1 MGETFEKL
9 DYTNFNFPAVSDM
22 VSEWSNAVSLFQ
34 GSYKKASDDSTFK
47 VLEKLEFSNGF
58 PVKFDDVMESLATSV
73 NGFIAELNSYIDE
86 LAAQDE
92 ELGDELPDPPRGG
105 NNFGADSGDSLGD
118 GYSPVQENQGE
129 GKDNFKEQNA
139 YLSDISL
146 SDLQNIVDML
156 NTIATD
162 NKLNIDQLL
171 NDETLGAKIKETFL
185 KNVKLSETYR
195 DMIEEGSSVSL
206 VTSLKSLLNGDLK
219 DTFGLDEDTELTL
232 KSYLINIAKDNNLEY
247 SDLID
252 TEANSKVLKKALSS
266 MKKINPILSSF
277 TKENVQSSLLAI
289 YDGDLGGTTLDE
301 TSQDIIRSNI
311 DILSSATD
319 INYEELLTEPEYA
332 GEMLNVTERLQR
344 TALYAELLSN
354 CKSSSSILSSLGK
367 KVG

>member
-9 DYTNFNFPAVSDM
+9 DYTSFNFPAVSDM
-22 VSEWSNAVSLFQ
+22 VSEWNNTVSLFQ
-34 GSYKKASDDSTFK
+34 GSYLKAADDSTFK
-47 VLEKLEFSNGF
+47 ILEQLGLSNGF
-58 PVKFDDVMESLATSV
+58 PKKFDDVMEGLATSV
-73 NGFIAELNSYIDE
+73 NGFITELNSYIEE
-86 LAAQDE
+86 LEAQDE
-92 ELGDELPDPPRGG
+92 ALENGIPDIPRGG
-105 NNFGADSGDSLGD
+105 GGSGSGGDSYNPPLG
-118 GYSPVQENQGE
+118 NE
-129 GKDNFKEQNA
+129 GIDNIKDQTS
-139 YLSDISL
+139 YLSKISL
-146 SDLQNIVDML
+146 SDLQSVVDTL

-162 NKLNIDQLL
+162 KKVSIDQLL
-171 NDETLGAKIKETFL
+171 NDETLGASIKETFL

-195 DMIEEGSSVSL
+195 KMIVEGSSISL
-206 VTSLKSLLNGDLK
+206 VTSLKALLNGEIEGA
-219 DTFGLDEDTELTL
+219 FGLDDDTELTL